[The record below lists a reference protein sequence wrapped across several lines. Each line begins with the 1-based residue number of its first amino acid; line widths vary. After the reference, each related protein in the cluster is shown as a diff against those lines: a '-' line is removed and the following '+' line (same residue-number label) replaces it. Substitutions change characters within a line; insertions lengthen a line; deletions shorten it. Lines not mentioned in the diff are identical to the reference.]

1 MFKLQIVAKI
11 VLTVTIDIQDRLTN
25 DQNCQKQ

>member
-1 MFKLQIVAKI
+1 MFKLQIVAKV
-11 VLTVTIDIQDRLTN
+11 VLTVTIDIQGRLTN